1 MIIFFSSRNHK
12 VLTALRYCFNQED
25 NFSLEFRAS
34 EICVE
39 NIIQVIDLFSLIMV
53 ADGPGG
59 SMN

>member
-25 NFSLEFRAS
+25 NFSLELAS

-39 NIIQVIDLFSLIMV
+39 NIIQLIDLFSLIMV

-59 SMN
+59 SMS